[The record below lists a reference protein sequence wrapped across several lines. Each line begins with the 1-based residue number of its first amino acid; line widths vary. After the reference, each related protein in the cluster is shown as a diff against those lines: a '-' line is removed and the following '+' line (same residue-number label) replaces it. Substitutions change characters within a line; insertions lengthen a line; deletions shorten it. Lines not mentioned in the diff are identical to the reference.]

1 MTNERGVDVI
11 LNSLAGEN
19 LLASWD
25 LIAPYGRFIEIGK
38 KDIDANSDLPMRP
51 FMRGATFVSLDVSRK
66 IYDMPREVMGHTKKL
81 LEMVKDGILQ
91 PAHPVHILSVSDIQ
105 KGMRMLQDAIKTV
118 KELLQTGARIEAPP
132 CDITKIDIL
141 RNTLRK
147 YAYDMPPIGGCSQG
161 SMILR
166 DTIFSNMT
174 HDDWRTSTDP
184 KTIGSWNLHTLLPHG
199 LDFFILLSSVA
210 GVLG

>member
-1 MTNERGVDVI
+1 MLDVAWQITDLSFADGIRRMTNERGVDVI

-105 KGMRMLQDAIKTV
+105 KGMRMLQDGKLIGKVVFDLDQPHALVPVSIALNLSV
-118 KELLQTGARIEAPP
+118 RLLT
-132 CDITKIDIL
+132 
-141 RNTLRK
+141 
-147 YAYDMPPIGGCSQG
+147 CS
-161 SMILR
+161 
-166 DTIFSNMT
+166 
-174 HDDWRTSTDP
+174 
-184 KTIGSWNLHTLLPHG
+184 
-199 LDFFILLSSVA
+199 
-210 GVLG
+210 